1 MTQALH
7 VIILAAGEGKRM
19 KSRTP
24 KVLQPIAGRPMLG
37 HVVDTARALGAAG
50 IHVVY
55 GHGGDQVRAAFA
67 AAVERAQAMPKSVY
81 VSPEFAEAEQRHIFA
96 QDWLCAGRADALK
109 EPGDYLTMTISG
121 EPVIIL
127 RDREGVLRGMSNVCR
142 HRMST
147 LLEGRG
153 NVRSIVCPYHAWTYN
168 LDGSLRG
175 APAMTLN
182 ESFCKEAL
190 GLPAIRCEVWQG
202 WIMVSLNPD
211 AAAPAERLAEAAA
224 LIAPLDMTTYT
235 ETFRETFRWATNW
248 KVLAEN
254 FMESYHLPVCH
265 AGTIGGASDL
275 NKMECPEGEEA
286 FNYHWI
292 VKNDLVPLA
301 LAHPSNTVL
310 QGDDRRITWLLA
322 IYPALLITLTPGYF
336 WYLSLTPDGP
346 GHVNV
351 LFGGGMSPEWLAD
364 PQAETHL
371 AAVRALLDDVNVED
385 KGCTEKVY
393 RGLCSGMGTPGPL
406 SHLERPNY
414 EFAQY
419 LAARIPA

>member
-1 MTQALH
+1 MTQH
-7 VIILAAGEGKRM
+7 
-19 KSRTP
+19 
-24 KVLQPIAGRPMLG
+24 
-37 HVVDTARALGAAG
+37 DTALSAIAELRAN
-50 IHVVY
+50 V
-55 GHGGDQVRAAFA
+55 
-67 AAVERAQAMPKSVY
+67 AVPFERAHAMPKSVY
-81 VSPEFAEAEQRHIFA
+81 TSPEFAEAEQRHIFA
-96 QDWLCAGRADALK
+96 QEWLCAGRADALAK
-109 EPGDYLTMTISG
+109 PGDYLTMTIAG

-127 RDREGVLRGMSNVCR
+127 RDREGQLRGMSNVCR

-175 APAMTLN
+175 APAMARN
-182 ESFCKEAL
+182 EDCCRDDVK
-190 GLPAIRCEVWQG
+190 LPPVRVEDWQG
-202 WIMVSLNPD
+202 WIMVTRNPD
-211 AAAPAERLAEAAA
+211 APPVAERLAGVDRLVGHLPMADYREV
-224 LIAPLDMTTYT
+224 
-235 ETFRETFRWATNW
+235 FREEFRWDTNW

-275 NKMECPEGEEA
+275 NKMECPAGEEA

-292 VKNDLVPLA
+292 IKNDMVPLA

-322 IYPALLITLTPGYF
+322 IYPSLLITLTPGYF

-346 GHVNV
+346 GSVRV
-351 LFGGGMSPEWLAD
+351 LFGGGMSAEWMAD
-364 PQAETHL
+364 PEAERHL
-371 AAVRALLDDVNVED
+371 TSVKALLDDVNVED
-385 KGCTEKVY
+385 KGCVEKVWK
-393 RGLCSGMGTPGPL
+393 GLCAGLSAPGAL

-414 EFAQY
+414 DFARY
-419 LAARIPA
+419 IASRMPA